1 MISNDESEIIET
13 TTIEPPQTRRLIDTI
28 LSNLLPT
35 PPSVPEYEIAKSDM
49 IEIEVPIIGSEFI
62 TRKIDESDSKVV
74 DNHTAA
80 DDRGEEE
87 EIAAKVREVSGGN
100 NNDIEMTDNNVE
112 LNDQQP
118 LASSHF
124 HNNIHHAE
132 IMTEIQDKITER
144 AATTTAEEVM
154 EIFKKQQKIPAL
166 MDDDGRLYA
175 LKRRSSLKLST
186 PVNVKIYVNNVDEK
200 KSCKTKST
208 CNQVS
213 FGGKT
218 KAERERDIDLQYY
231 TEYSDEDLNF
241 TDLQSSNGLRSRNAK
256 RAAMPADDQILPIT
270 PAPRFSPILP
280 ALQPLQLP
288 AFKTPAIFE
297 RLASETSAE
306 RSERIHK
313 DLDNAMK
320 FVSVWAHVDKF
331 VSERART
338 AIRKLAYLSDG
349 VDYDDGGSLLG
360 SSRRSKGANS
370 NKNTDD
376 DPFT

>member
-1 MISNDESEIIET
+1 VITNDESEIIET
-13 TTIEPPQTRRLIDTI
+13 TIEPPSRRLIDTI

-62 TRKIDESDSKVV
+62 SRKIDDSNSKVV
-74 DNHTAA
+74 ENHTTEDSVEVAEVKEVNGS
-80 DDRGEEE
+80 DDIKKMSVNTFEF
-87 EIAAKVREVSGGN
+87 KHQK
-100 NNDIEMTDNNVE
+100 D
-112 LNDQQP
+112 QP
-118 LASSHF
+118 LTSSHF
-124 HNNIHHAE
+124 HNNVHHAE
-132 IMTEIQDKITER
+132 LMTENQDKINDQTTQ
-144 AATTTAEEVM
+144 ATTTVTTTEVM
-154 EIFKKQQKIPAL
+154 EIFNKQKIPAL
-166 MDDDGRLYA
+166 IDDEGRLYA
-175 LKRRSSLKLST
+175 LKKRSSLKLST
-186 PVNVKIYVNNVDEK
+186 PVAVKIYVNNVDEK

-213 FGGKT
+213 FSEKT
-218 KAERERDIDLQYY
+218 KAERERERDIDLQYY

-256 RAAMPADDQILPIT
+256 RAAFPDDQILPIT

-280 ALQPLQLP
+280 GIQPLPLP
-288 AFKTPAIFE
+288 TFKKPPIIE
-297 RLASETSAE
+297 RLETESSVE
-306 RSERIHK
+306 RSERINK
-313 DLDNAMK
+313 DLDNVMR

-349 VDYDDGGSLLG
+349 GDYSDGGSLLG
-360 SSRRSKGANS
+360 SSRRTKAT
-370 NKNTDD
+370 NKNIDD